1 MPVYMEPILYILLRN
16 DLESM
21 TNGRKMAQVSHAA
34 TNADRVL
41 RGNTSL
47 HNGIL
52 EELYIEW
59 SEGTADG
66 FGTTIV
72 LGSES
77 YETHETQ
84 DFKKF
89 KLAAETIPLNIKSI
103 HRLVDEVN
111 MWYQHDIIGRII
123 TDLTYGILDGT
134 YIHSVPVET
143 AGWLFGR
150 RQHLEKWT
158 KNLVLQT

>member
-1 MPVYMEPILYILLRN
+1 MEPILYILLRN

-41 RGNTSL
+41 RGNPSL
-47 HNGIL
+47 YDHML
-52 EELYIEW
+52 EKLYIEW
-59 SEGTADG
+59 SEGTEDG

-77 YETHETQ
+77 YKTHRESGVGCFELV
-84 DFKKF
+84 D
-89 KLAAETIPLNIKSI
+89 EIIPLNIERI
-103 HRLVDEVN
+103 HILVDEVN
-111 MWYQHDIIGRII
+111 MWEGGHNTIGRVIK
-123 TDLTYGILDGT
+123 DPTYGILDGT
-134 YIHSVPVET
+134 YTHYVPVET

-158 KNLVLQT
+158 KSLVLQT